1 MSDRVARVAV
11 VVPARDEQ
19 LLVGS
24 CLAALLTSR
33 DHLRR
38 SRPDVVVDLLVV
50 LDRCTDATAPV
61 VAAAGVP
68 AVVSD
73 HGQVGAAR
81 AAGARCVLARSRAA
95 GVPDAALWLAST
107 DADTVVPVD
116 WLAVQVELAQS
127 GLDAVVGTV
136 EPGDVEDPRAL
147 LAWHCHH
154 ELGEGH
160 PYVHGANLG
169 VRASTY
175 LAAGGYPS
183 LPLHEDAVLVDAVRA
198 TTDRWVA
205 TDRTRVCSSGRRAGR
220 CDGGFA
226 TYMDEITREAV

>member
-1 MSDRVARVAV
+1 MSDRVARVAL

-33 DHLRR
+33 DPLRR
-38 SRPDVVVDLLVV
+38 SRPAVLVDLPVV
-50 LDRCTDATAPV
+50 LDRRPDATAPLL
-61 VAAAGVP
+61 AAAGGP
-68 AVVSD
+68 AVASD
-73 HGQVGAAR
+73 PRQAGPAR

-147 LAWHCHH
+147 LAWHCRH

-175 LAAGGYPS
+175 LAAGGYPP

-198 TTDRWVA
+198 TTDRLVA